1 MLKTLTLVRSGVLLA
16 LSLAATAAY
25 AQEVKTYFHPSG
37 ERIPVG
43 SKIYIS
49 PIPGGFEN
57 YIAAGILKK
66 KVPVVIVNDRTK
78 ADYEISGVSE
88 SEKANW
94 AKMLF
99 VGSQASNEQASIQVV
114 DLIDLCVNNA
124 TIQRKKGGRSDWRT
138 QPRSCF
144 DDARVRSIERT
155 RSSMRS
161 SRSLGQ
167 PLARS
172 CLAKCQT
179 PSSGFSSGA

>member
-25 AQEVKTYFHPSG
+25 AQEVKTYFNPSAKP
-37 ERIPVG
+37 IPVG

-114 DLIDLCVNNA
+114 DLKLGDVVFAYSVHKVN
-124 TIQRKKGGRSDWRT
+124 S
-138 QPRSCF
+138 
-144 DDARVRSIERT
+144 ARGKQSAGE
-155 RSSMRS
+155 
-161 SRSLGQ
+161 
-167 PLARS
+167 A
-172 CLAKCQT
+172 CAKHLKAKINT
-179 PSSGFSSGA
+179 E